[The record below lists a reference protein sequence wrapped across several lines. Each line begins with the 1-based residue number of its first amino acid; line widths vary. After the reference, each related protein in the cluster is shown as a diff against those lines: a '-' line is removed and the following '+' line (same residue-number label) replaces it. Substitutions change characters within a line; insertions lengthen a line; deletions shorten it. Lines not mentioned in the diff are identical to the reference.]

1 MKAVATKQGLPHGI
15 DSPAVPP
22 GYKQTDLGIIPEHWH
37 IRQLVDICMPQGIVR
52 GPFGG
57 MLKKDTF
64 VTSGFKVYEQQNAI
78 YKSSEIGSYFVDRSK
93 YAEMHRFSVSPGD
106 FIISCSG
113 TIGRIFQIPPD
124 APQGVINQALLKLTT
139 DDEVVY
145 DRYFYILFEWDKFQI
160 RIIDSTQ
167 GGAMKNLVGMDV
179 FRTITVVLP
188 PLSEQRAIAEAL
200 SDVDGLLNALEA
212 LIAKKRAIKQATMQ
226 QLLTGK
232 TRLPGFSGAW
242 ETKRLGELAHIKT
255 GGRNNEDKV
264 KNGEYPFF
272 VRSAIVE
279 RINSYCFDGEAILVP
294 GEGGIGSI
302 FHYINGRFDCHQ
314 RVYMINRFVDDVCG
328 KLIYYSMVLQ
338 FGSHAMQNTVKATVD
353 SLRLPTFK
361 NFSFSMPKDIAEQ
374 QAIASVLSNMDS
386 EIDALEQRRDKTR
399 AIKQGMMQQLLTG
412 RVRLSESRIDTD
424 DTDYAD

>member
-1 MKAVATKQGLPHGI
+1 MSQRTTGCTFPSKWHLKQLGDLFEAKAGGDIVQSRSNNVQDDRYPYPIYANSLAQQGLYGFCSYAEEPAGSITVIGRGASLGKAFYRDMPFVAIGRLIVLRPKTSIDARFFCEYINYGI
-15 DSPAVPP
+15 AFAVENTGIPQLTTPQISNYLLPVPP
-22 GYKQTDLGIIPEHWH
+22 EP
-37 IRQLVDICMPQGIVR
+37 
-52 GPFGG
+52 
-57 MLKKDTF
+57 
-64 VTSGFKVYEQQNAI
+64 
-78 YKSSEIGSYFVDRSK
+78 
-93 YAEMHRFSVSPGD
+93 
-106 FIISCSG
+106 
-113 TIGRIFQIPPD
+113 
-124 APQGVINQALLKLTT
+124 
-139 DDEVVY
+139 
-145 DRYFYILFEWDKFQI
+145 
-160 RIIDSTQ
+160 
-167 GGAMKNLVGMDV
+167 
-179 FRTITVVLP
+179 
-188 PLSEQRAIAEAL
+188 EQRAIAEAL

-386 EIDALEQRRDKTR
+386 EIAALEQRRDKTR

-412 RVRLSESRIDTD
+412 QVRLSESRIDTD

>member
-1 MKAVATKQGLPHGI
+1 MSQRTTGCTFPSKWHLKQLGDLFEAKAGGDIVQSRSNNVQDDRYPYPIYANSLAQQGLYGFCSYAEEPAGSITVIGRGASLGKAFYRDMPFVAIGRLIVLRPKTSIDARFFCEYINYGI
-15 DSPAVPP
+15 AFAVENTGIPQLTTPQISNYLLPVPP
-22 GYKQTDLGIIPEHWH
+22 EP
-37 IRQLVDICMPQGIVR
+37 
-52 GPFGG
+52 
-57 MLKKDTF
+57 
-64 VTSGFKVYEQQNAI
+64 
-78 YKSSEIGSYFVDRSK
+78 
-93 YAEMHRFSVSPGD
+93 
-106 FIISCSG
+106 
-113 TIGRIFQIPPD
+113 
-124 APQGVINQALLKLTT
+124 
-139 DDEVVY
+139 
-145 DRYFYILFEWDKFQI
+145 
-160 RIIDSTQ
+160 
-167 GGAMKNLVGMDV
+167 
-179 FRTITVVLP
+179 
-188 PLSEQRAIAEAL
+188 EQRAIAEAL

-424 DTDYAD
+424 DADDAD

>member
-1 MKAVATKQGLPHGI
+1 MSQRTTGCTFPSKWHLKQLGDLFEAKAGGDIVQSRSNNVQDDRYPYPIYANSLAQQGLYGFCSYAEEPAGSITVIGRGASLGKAFYRDMPFVAIGRLIVLRPKTSIDARFFCEYINYGI
-15 DSPAVPP
+15 AFAVENTGIPQLTTPQISNYLLPVPP
-22 GYKQTDLGIIPEHWH
+22 EP
-37 IRQLVDICMPQGIVR
+37 
-52 GPFGG
+52 
-57 MLKKDTF
+57 
-64 VTSGFKVYEQQNAI
+64 
-78 YKSSEIGSYFVDRSK
+78 
-93 YAEMHRFSVSPGD
+93 
-106 FIISCSG
+106 
-113 TIGRIFQIPPD
+113 
-124 APQGVINQALLKLTT
+124 
-139 DDEVVY
+139 
-145 DRYFYILFEWDKFQI
+145 
-160 RIIDSTQ
+160 
-167 GGAMKNLVGMDV
+167 
-179 FRTITVVLP
+179 
-188 PLSEQRAIAEAL
+188 EQRAIAEAL

-302 FHYINGRFDCHQ
+302 FHYIKGRFDCHQ

-386 EIDALEQRRDKTR
+386 EIAALEQRRDKTR

-412 RVRLSESRIDTD
+412 RVRLVKPNTVSNRNRKQEPK
-424 DTDYAD
+424 